1 MNKIEYLEITWNQYF
16 SSEFKEILVSI
27 LLNYGFDSF
36 YESDTFFKAYI
47 AKTDFNQ
54 IELKDYLNTIDSDYK
69 LHEFNIEQLENK
81 NWNEEW
87 ESNFPAVKISD
98 KLIIRASF
106 HDYDPTV
113 EQEIIINPK
122 MSFGT
127 GHHETTSGM
136 LEMMMELD
144 FKDKNV
150 IDIGCGTGVLAIY
163 ASMQGAKK
171 VTAIDNDA
179 ICVENT
185 IENNNIN
192 SIDNIDVYLND
203 VSALTD
209 LKADIILANINR
221 NILLNDI
228 KHYYNSL
235 INDSILMMSGFY
247 NSDLSL
253 IDEECNN
260 YGLKRQKTIEK
271 NTWIIALYKK
281 FK

>member
-47 AKTDFNQ
+47 PKNDFNQ

-185 IENNNIN
+185 IENNNLN
-192 SIDNIDVYLND
+192 SIENIDVYLND

-228 KHYYNSL
+228 KHYNNSL

-281 FK
+281 N